1 MAADISKL
9 LTDAQTALTELKRIN
24 TVLLNLRI
32 GEDFQKMLEEMN
44 PSKVLEL
51 QDTVDGVKLEQGN
64 IFREIE
70 MAKREID
77 RINAKN

>member
-1 MAADISKL
+1 M
-9 LTDAQTALTELKRIN
+9 TELKRIN

-70 MAKREID
+70 LAKREID

>member
-1 MAADISKL
+1 
-9 LTDAQTALTELKRIN
+9 
-24 TVLLNLRI
+24 
-32 GEDFQKMLEEMN
+32 MLEEMN